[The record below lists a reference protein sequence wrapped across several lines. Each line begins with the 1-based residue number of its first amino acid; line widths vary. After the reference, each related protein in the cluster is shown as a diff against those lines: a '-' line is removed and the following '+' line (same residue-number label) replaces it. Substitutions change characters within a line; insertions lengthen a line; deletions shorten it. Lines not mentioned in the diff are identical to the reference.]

1 VAPVLVIGVLGLG
14 YLVAGPALLWHRRDL
29 MSFRRPLWA
38 GYGSRRA
45 RLRGAVVCYVA
56 FGWPELLMAL
66 GWRSSK
72 TRSELV
78 NHRQRMRDDREDR
91 AGPHVGNAAP

>member
-1 VAPVLVIGVLGLG
+1 VAQLTVIAVLGLG
-14 YLVAGPALLWHRRDL
+14 YLVAGPVLLWHRRDL

-45 RLRGAVVCYVA
+45 RLRGATVCYVA

-66 GWRSSK
+66 GWRSSR
-72 TRSELV
+72 TRAELI
-78 NHRQRMRDDREDR
+78 NHRQLMRDDRDE
-91 AGPHVGNAAP
+91 GHLGNAAP